1 MFGYVRP
8 HKAELLVREY
18 EQYKAVY
25 CELCRELGK
34 SFGIGARM
42 TLSYDCTFYAMLA
55 LALSDSSIHG
65 EQKMCTVNPT
75 KRCSFLRSD
84 GGEYKKAAALSIVMT
99 YHKFK
104 DNAADEKLLKSFAA
118 RIGAALLSRKY
129 KKAKRI
135 YPFIEQTVSTA
146 MREQQAA
153 EKEGEASID
162 RCCEPTAKML
172 STLLADLVS
181 EEDQGQRLALS
192 ELGYYMGRWIYAM
205 DAADDL
211 SDDLQSVSFNP
222 FIQALSLEEFVGKKK
237 DQKPAFEGNKKAQAE
252 ISCNEVLNRNIAR
265 MVPAFHLLTL
275 NRFETIIDNIIKK
288 GLPEMQREV
297 LFLHIK
303 EKNHDRSV

>member
-55 LALSDSSIHG
+55 LALSDSQVHG
-65 EQKMCTVNPT
+65 EQKRCTVNPT
-75 KRCSFLRSD
+75 KRCSFLESD

-104 DNAADEKLLKSFAA
+104 DNAADEKRMKAFTA

-129 KKAKRI
+129 KKAKRL
-135 YPFIEQTVSTA
+135 YPFIEQTVTA
-146 MREQQAA
+146 AMEEQQTAEREDGAA
-153 EKEGEASID
+153 ID

-172 STLLADLVS
+172 SALLAELAG
-181 EEDQGQRLALS
+181 EEDQGRRLALS
-192 ELGYYMGRWIYAM
+192 EFGYYLGRWVYTM

-211 SDDLQSVSFNP
+211 ADDLRSASFNP
-222 FIQALSLEEFVGKKK
+222 FIKALSLEEFIGKKK
-237 DQKPAFEGNKKAQAE
+237 DGEPAFEGDKKTQAE

-265 MVPAFHLLTL
+265 MVPAFHLLSL
-275 NRFETIIDNIIKK
+275 HRFETIIDNIIKK
-288 GLPEMQREV
+288 GLPEIQREV